1 MKRENRLLQIEM
13 RKRDVSR
20 RLFLALESSQKPLAF
35 FKKYPA
41 ASMTVTALVLGILTR
56 GVIARPLPAALKL
69 MTIPLFRTALTHV
82 FISYRKSKRIQKN
95 H

>member
-20 RLFLALESSQKPLAF
+20 RLSVALESGQRPLAF

-41 ASMTVTALVLGILTR
+41 ASMAVTALLLGVLTR
-56 GVIARPLPAALKL
+56 GVIARPLPSVLKL

-82 FISYRKSKRIQKN
+82 FISYRKSKRIQKK